1 MLVQKVKDCTF
12 TNATDDLLN
21 QNQSY
26 KLKYSTQYGT
36 IIDTENITILDLA
49 HSTTNEK
56 IDAQDQIHD
65 QKNQSENN
73 NPNNITHTYSTQN
86 YSLTDID
93 AQGRFAVFSCDYDLC
108 FAILDMK
115 TGLFFKD
122 MIPSTS
128 DETSSDSAF
137 LLDIET
143 DTLHYLH
150 TNITPPTDMSTELH
164 QILLQ
169 NHIMHLCEL

>member
-1 MLVQKVKDCTF
+1 MLVKKVNDCSF
-12 TNATDDLLN
+12 TDANNDLLN

-36 IIDTENITILDLA
+36 VIDTENITILDLI
-49 HSTTNEK
+49 HSTDEKVDFTNH
-56 IDAQDQIHD
+56 IQDQKI
-65 QKNQSENN
+65 QPENN
-73 NPNNITHTYSTQN
+73 TPNNITHTYSTQN

-108 FAILDMK
+108 FAVLDMK

-122 MIPSTS
+122 MVPSTS
-128 DETSSDSAF
+128 DEISAGSAF

-150 TNITPPTDMSTELH
+150 TSITPPEDMSIELH

-169 NHIMHLCEL
+169 NHIMNLCEL